1 MIGRLRKRCGEF
13 RSIPDGG
20 FTIIEVLVA
29 AFILVLG
36 ALAVFM
42 TFAAAIHNVQRGKET
57 QQGVNVA
64 QREMERIRVEPFRNI
79 AVEGG
84 TVTPTPGESKLP
96 TSRVGAG
103 GTTFE
108 VDREGGDTMPLVA
121 ASTPCAENECGL
133 PVGPLERESED
144 GTKVDV
150 YRFVVCE
157 EGEVEPCLRKRIVV
171 DVLPI
176 PADNQSGYQH
186 SYYELQSTIVE
197 PESVQ

>member
-1 MIGRLRKRCGEF
+1 VIASLGRRLRVGRAADE
-13 RSIPDGG
+13 DG

-36 ALAVFM
+36 SLAVFM

-64 QREMERIRVEPFRNI
+64 QREMERIRVEPFESVGI
-79 AVEGG
+79 EAGSV
-84 TVTPTPGESKLP
+84 VPTSPTEPKLP
-96 TSRVGAG
+96 TSRVGPG
-103 GTTFE
+103 GNTFE
-108 VDREGGDTMPLVA
+108 VDRSGGGSLAIVA
-121 ASTPCAENECGL
+121 GELSAG
-133 PVGPLERESED
+133 PVERDSED

-157 EGEVEPCLRKRIVV
+157 ITANPCPRKRIVV

-176 PADNQSGYQH
+176 PAPNQSGYQH
-186 SYYELQSTIVE
+186 GYYELQSTIVN
-197 PESVQ
+197 PALG